1 MGTGNSGLRRRDFVR
16 SGVGNGRIPRF
27 VRPERKREAQ
37 THSLYGSMF
46 QSSLLLSAARQNSNS
61 RRGLCEQTHI
71 CWKTRWR
78 DPWKMAWTPTLLR
91 VVAGDHAT
99 WDCKSLRW
107 NPACRGF
114 GRPDYCLAPSSYV
127 RLCYST
133 GGVSGIFRP
142 QKTSLHAPGDSVE
155 R

>member
-1 MGTGNSGLRRRDFVR
+1 MKGL
-16 SGVGNGRIPRF
+16 GVGNGRIPRF

-114 GRPDYCLAPSSYV
+114 GRPDYCLVTQMKSV
-127 RLCYST
+127 FM
-133 GGVSGIFRP
+133 IP
-142 QKTSLHAPGDSVE
+142 QKTWPESSGRKRYLCTRPAIVLKGE
-155 R
+155 